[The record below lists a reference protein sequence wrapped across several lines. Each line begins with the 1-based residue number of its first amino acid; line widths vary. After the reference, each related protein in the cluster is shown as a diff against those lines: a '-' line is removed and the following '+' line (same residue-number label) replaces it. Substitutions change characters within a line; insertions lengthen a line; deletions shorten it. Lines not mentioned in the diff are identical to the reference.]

1 LSEVSRMQ
9 IAESVR
15 PAFAEGPVSREQL
28 LRAAE
33 EAGAEPAVRGA
44 LGGLPEGKRF
54 NALRD
59 LWAHLH
65 DVPVEPRA

>member
-1 LSEVSRMQ
+1 MSNVSRKQ

-15 PAFAEGPVSREQL
+15 PAFEEGPVSREEL

-33 EAGAEPAVRGA
+33 NADAGLAVKSA
-44 LGGLPEGKRF
+44 LEGLPEGKRF
-54 NALRD
+54 NVLRD

-65 DVPVEPRA
+65 DIPVEPRA